1 VSYLFIT
8 HNIGV
13 VEVMAAEVVVMQ
25 GGEVVEQGAANTV
38 LRTPAGAYTRTLLAA
53 VPRLK
58 A

>member
-1 VSYLFIT
+1 
-8 HNIGV
+8 
-13 VEVMAAEVVVMQ
+13 VVMQ